1 MGVPDESSILWK
13 STDTGVNY
21 TSLHNFG
28 STVWR
33 FDIARS
39 NPDVIIVYTD
49 QGLYKTTNGDSSWNP
64 LPSPPGVTYSK
75 NLFSDISI
83 DLSDE
88 KVVFLTVTNR
98 YTNVTNCTLFKST
111 DGGSTWN
118 NYTGSIGNDRATYL
132 CN

>member
-49 QGLYKTTNGDSSWNP
+49 QGLYKTTNGGSSWNP
-64 LPSPPGVTYSK
+64 LLSP
-75 NLFSDISI
+75 L
-83 DLSDE
+83 LLE
-88 KVVFLTVTNR
+88 
-98 YTNVTNCTLFKST
+98 
-111 DGGSTWN
+111 
-118 NYTGSIGNDRATYL
+118 
-132 CN
+132 